1 MGIPFEW
8 GKKRPH
14 SDSKRFSDYAVIV
27 ALVNVSSKD
36 RTLKRMNLVFRML
49 NGAGKLI
56 APHTGYANYC
66 YVESLNRVYFKEDD
80 MKNGWKITS
89 DGGNESKRR
98 LQIGVNMEIAKDW
111 EDRKGMYKLLLDRI
125 ENLYY
130 IDLNKPIG

>member
-14 SDSKRFSDYAVIV
+14 SGSKQFSDYAVIV

-49 NGAGKLI
+49 NGAEKLI
-56 APHTGYANYC
+56 APHTGYANYS
-66 YVESLNRVYFKEDD
+66 YWEPLNRVYFKEDD

-89 DGGNESKRR
+89 DGGNESKKR
-98 LQIGVNMEIAKDW
+98 LQIGVNMETANDW
-111 EDRKGMYKLLLDRI
+111 EDRKGMYKLLLDRS